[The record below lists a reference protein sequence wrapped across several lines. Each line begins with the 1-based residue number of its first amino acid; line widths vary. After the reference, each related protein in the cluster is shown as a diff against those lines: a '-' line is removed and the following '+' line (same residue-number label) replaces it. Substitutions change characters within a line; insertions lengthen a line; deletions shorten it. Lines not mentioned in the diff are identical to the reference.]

1 MKMLKKLKIFNLRNI
16 VIGLILGIGIVLR
29 CIFYFYNRP
38 FWNDECALALNV
50 TNFWNFFKPLEYNQA
65 APQLFMYISKIFYY
79 LIPAKEL
86 ALRFFPFICS
96 ILSIWLFFIIAKQ
109 YLQKT
114 FSRIVAISAFAIC
127 YPLCYYAQ
135 EFKQY
140 SSDVLAFLLA
150 ISSYFYI
157 DRIIANKK
165 NTYLYGIILSILLWL
180 SFSSFFAVLGVLATI
195 LLFPK
200 SSLSKLRMPLLI
212 IGINCL
218 LIFYT
223 NIHLN
228 SNEYLHSYWQSSFI
242 NWNFSNFPKLIFDNC
257 FYIFSSIYAEFFIIT
272 TIIISLIK
280 EKGKA
285 ISCLLITPLTLSL
298 LFAYCKIY
306 PFSTRIILFLIP
318 IFILLYAKLIDFV
331 NIKNKIFSNIIKI
344 LICATVIIPMAINN
358 YNLILKKNYTN
369 EDIVTLLNTTKNL
382 ATRNDIVY
390 ISEGNSILFEYYKY
404 LIPNNFSVFIE
415 QTNYASQKEYTA
427 HLSTNLEH
435 GKTYYW
441 IFAHHKNKQER
452 LNEVYMWAK
461 NKSNFKIFVDKN
473 YNALIIFT
481 N

>member
-1 MKMLKKLKIFNLRNI
+1 MLQKLKIFNLQNI

-165 NTYLYGIILSILLWL
+165 KHILIWNN
-180 SFSSFFAVLGVLATI
+180 
-195 LLFPK
+195 
-200 SSLSKLRMPLLI
+200 LI
-212 IGINCL
+212 
-218 LIFYT
+218 
-223 NIHLN
+223 
-228 SNEYLHSYWQSSFI
+228 
-242 NWNFSNFPKLIFDNC
+242 NFVMAF
-257 FYIFSSIYAEFFIIT
+257 FFIIFCS
-272 TIIISLIK
+272 IGS
-280 EKGKA
+280 
-285 ISCLLITPLTLSL
+285 
-298 LFAYCKIY
+298 
-306 PFSTRIILFLIP
+306 
-318 IFILLYAKLIDFV
+318 
-331 NIKNKIFSNIIKI
+331 FSNYIVIPQIVTFKAKN
-344 LICATVIIPMAINN
+344 ATVDNWD
-358 YNLILKKNYTN
+358 K
-369 EDIVTLLNTTKNL
+369 
-382 ATRNDIVY
+382 
-390 ISEGNSILFEYYKY
+390 
-404 LIPNNFSVFIE
+404 
-415 QTNYASQKEYTA
+415 
-427 HLSTNLEH
+427 LSTYFLH
-435 GKTYYW
+435 QYT
-441 IFAHHKNKQER
+441 
-452 LNEVYMWAK
+452 
-461 NKSNFKIFVDKN
+461 S
-473 YNALIIFT
+473 
-481 N
+481 